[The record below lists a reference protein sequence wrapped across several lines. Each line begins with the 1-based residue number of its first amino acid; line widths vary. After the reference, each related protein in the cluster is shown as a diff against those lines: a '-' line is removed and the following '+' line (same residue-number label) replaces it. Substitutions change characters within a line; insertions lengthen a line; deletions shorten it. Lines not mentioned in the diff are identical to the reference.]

1 MQRIDELKLELRK
14 AILESEEYK
23 EYKRLEAIIM
33 RNPELKRN
41 IDEFRR
47 QNFELQNS
55 PDVQDIF
62 STTNELNE
70 RYAFMRNQDSV
81 NRYLTAEICLCRLVQ
96 DICRSVVDVVDMNLD
111 FLQ

>member
-55 PDVQDIF
+55 SDVQDIF
-62 STTNELNE
+62 SATNELNE

-81 NRYLTAEICLCRLVQ
+81 NRYLTAEICLCRRVQ

-111 FLQ
+111 FL